1 MNLRQIRIAAIAL
14 AFAAT
19 LATAITG
26 FTLLRAAE
34 GVHPAKPLGPV
45 ALYTFDGA
53 RIVKR

>member
-1 MNLRQIRIAAIAL
+1 MTLRQIRIAAIAL

-19 LATAITG
+19 LATAIAGIT
-26 FTLLRAAE
+26 FLRAAE
-34 GVHPAKPLGPV
+34 GAHPAKPLGPV